1 MWGLHHKESRVLK
14 NWCFW
19 TVVLEKTLESPLDCK
34 EIKPVNPKGNQSWIL
49 FGRTDAEV
57 EATILWPPD
66 VKNWPFKKDPDAG
79 TDWKQEKGTEEDE
92 TVGWHHWLDG
102 HGFESALGIGDR
114 QGRLACCNPWGHK
127 ELDTTEWLNYTELI
141 WVWNS
146 GSAKHL
152 TISNGKPRL
161 GITDSKKNLAIL
173 YPVVLKGYLHIADLK
188 DKKTVNLLSITIYVF
203 LSNM

>member
-1 MWGLHHKESRVLK
+1 MHLLISCLWVKKVKQQTTDKEFMCWRIRKESWVPK

-19 TVVLEKTLESPLDCK
+19 TAVWQKTLENCLDCN
-34 EIKPVNPKGNQSWIL
+34 ELKPVNFKGNQSWIL

-102 HGFESALGIGDR
+102 QEFEQALGVGDG
-114 QGRLACCNPWGHK
+114 QGSLVCCSLWGWK
-127 ELDTTEWLNYTELI
+127 ESDMTEWLNWMNWDESSSYCYMTVIYTQHPQTE
-141 WVWNS
+141 
-146 GSAKHL
+146 
-152 TISNGKPRL
+152 
-161 GITDSKKNLAIL
+161 
-173 YPVVLKGYLHIADLK
+173 
-188 DKKTVNLLSITIYVF
+188 
-203 LSNM
+203 